1 VFLVDSETKRKER
14 SAGEMTEEEIG
25 KMTIEEVVR
34 AFAESLGKGAQL
46 EDQHRALKLRLKHER
61 KHNPNLTDRQREMLS
76 EILFLCG

>member
-1 VFLVDSETKRKER
+1 
-14 SAGEMTEEEIG
+14 MTEEEIG

-46 EDQHRALKLRLKHER
+46 EDKHRALKLRLMRER

-76 EILFLCG
+76 EILFICG